1 MISID
6 DALSIM
12 NKLNTEPKTELIS
25 IFDVLGRIL
34 AEDIISKI
42 NMPPFDKSA
51 MDGYAII
58 AEDTST
64 KFKVIEIV
72 AAGKFPKHELNTG
85 QCSKIMTGAPMPKG
99 GDKVLKV
106 ELTKEK
112 DGYMYPTGMD
122 MVNNI
127 CYLGE
132 DIKIGE
138 KVLDSGIKLNASS
151 VGVLASMGLKDALVY
166 KKINIGLV
174 TTGTE
179 IVEPGFSLK
188 NGQIYN
194 SNAYSIYSQLKDTCA
209 IINYAGIVGDN
220 KESTKKVLAKVI
232 DESDVIVISGG
243 VSMGDFD
250 FVPIV
255 LKELGVKIHFD
266 RVAIKPGRPT
276 TFGTIGA
283 KAVFGL
289 PGNPVST
296 FVISEVFVKGMVYR
310 MMGHKYNPVELSGI
324 LKTNYKRKKAGRA
337 SYIPV
342 IYDRGIITIPEYH
355 GSAHLGVLPKANA
368 LLLIGKGVDE
378 IKEGMQV
385 NVRQI

>member
-6 DALSIM
+6 DALNIM
-12 NKLNTEPKTELIS
+12 NELNTEPKTELIS
-25 IFDVLGRIL
+25 LFDALGRVL

-58 AEDTST
+58 AEDTSE
-64 KFKVIEIV
+64 KFKVIEII
-72 AAGKFPKHELNTG
+72 AAGKSPKHELNTG

-99 GDKVLKV
+99 GNKVLKV
-106 ELTKEK
+106 ELTREKE
-112 DGYMYPTGMD
+112 GYMYPTGMD
-122 MVNNI
+122 RVNNI

-132 DIKIGE
+132 DIKIGD
-138 KVLDSGIKLNASS
+138 KVLGSGIKLNASS
-151 VGVLASMGLKDALVY
+151 VGVLASMGLKKVLVY

-179 IVEPGFSLK
+179 IVEPGLDLK

-220 KESTKKVLAKVI
+220 KESTKKTLAKVI
-232 DESDVIVISGG
+232 EASDVIVISGG

-296 FVISEVFVKGMVYR
+296 FVISEVFVKEMVYR
-310 MMGHKYNPVELSGI
+310 MMGHKYKPVELSGI
-324 LKTNYKRKKAGRA
+324 LKTNYKRKKTGRA

-368 LLLIGKGVDE
+368 LLLIKKGVDE